1 MDHRSDATKVMI
13 FDIEGEDLVCDYC
26 ENTATRHVHIPP
38 MSTIMVC
45 SYHYDNKS
53 ESMPG
58 KFADIIQDTVPVCSA
73 HTNDA
78 ELLSLQQDE
87 YCEYCHE
94 IADYRILI

>member
-1 MDHRSDATKVMI
+1 MDVYDASKVLI
-13 FDIEGEDLVCDYC
+13 FDIEDEDIVCDYC

-38 MSTIMVC
+38 SFTIMVC
-45 SYHYDNKS
+45 SHHYDNTSK
-53 ESMPG
+53 SMP
-58 KFADIIQDTVPVCSA
+58 ANIIQDMVPVCSA

-94 IADYRILI
+94 IAEYRILI